1 MANQGA
7 TKAVKISL
15 LMNIPAGKAAPGP
28 PVGPRIGQMG
38 LNIMQFCKDFNNA
51 TKDIY
56 EGVPIP
62 TRVTAYTDRTY
73 TFETRTPPVSYFLK
87 GVAGVDKAASKP
99 GHEVVGKIPL
109 KAIYEIGKIKQKDE
123 HMKYKS
129 LEIICRSIA
138 ATAKTMGFEIE

>member
-1 MANQGA
+1 MAGA
-7 TKAVKISL
+7 STKGIKISL

-51 TKDIY
+51 TKDIL

-62 TRVTAYTDRTY
+62 TKIVAYNDRTY

-87 GVAGVDKAASKP
+87 RVAGLEKAASKP
-99 GHEVVGKIPL
+99 GHETIGKVPL
-109 KAIYEIGKIKQKDE
+109 KAIYEIGKIKQRDE

-129 LEIICRSIA
+129 LEIICRSIY
-138 ATAKTMGFEIE
+138 ATAKGMGLEVE